1 MAKDINQFVEQLQ
14 GLDLSSLDWD
24 RIGVWPL
31 AGRAFLWVLGAA
43 VIAIGTYF
51 LIIKDKVLELESAQ
65 RMETTLRD
73 DFKKK
78 AFEAANL
85 EKYRKQ
91 IAEMQESFNA
101 LKKQLP
107 DDTEVPDLVDDID
120 EKGQQSRL
128 IINSVKLQ
136 PEKPA
141 EFYVELPIDIKVS
154 GGYHEFGAF
163 VSGIAGMP
171 RIVTLHDFS
180 IKRDGANGSK
190 LNMDIVAKTYRY
202 KEQE

>member
-1 MAKDINQFVEQLQ
+1 MANLNELVEQLQ
-14 GLDLSSLDWD
+14 GFDVSALDWE
-24 RIGVWPL
+24 RVGVWPL
-31 AGRAFLWVLGAA
+31 GGRIFIWVAA
-43 VIAIGTYF
+43 VVVIIVGTF
-51 LIIKDKVLELESAQ
+51 FGVVKDKNAQLESAE
-65 RMETTLRD
+65 RSEVTLKK
-73 DFKKK
+73 DFEGK

-85 EKYRKQ
+85 DKYRKQ
-91 IAEMQESFNA
+91 IAEMEDSFEA

-120 EKGQQSRL
+120 EKGTQSRL
-128 IINSVKLQ
+128 VIESVKLQ

-141 EFYVELPIDIKVS
+141 EFYIELPINIKVS

-180 IKRDGANGSK
+180 IKRDGDKNGSN
-190 LNMDIVAKTYRY
+190 LSMDVVAKTYRY
-202 KEQE
+202 KDQE

>member
-1 MAKDINQFVEQLQ
+1 MANLNELVEQLQ
-14 GLDLSSLDWD
+14 GFDVSALDWE
-24 RIGVWPL
+24 RVGVWPL
-31 AGRAFLWVLGAA
+31 AGRIFIWVAA
-43 VIAIGTYF
+43 VV
-51 LIIKDKVLELESAQ
+51 LIIVGTFFGVVKDKNAQLESAE
-65 RMETTLRD
+65 RSEVTLKK
-73 DFKKK
+73 DFEGK

-85 EKYRKQ
+85 DKYRKQ
-91 IAEMQESFNA
+91 IAEMEDSFEA

-120 EKGQQSRL
+120 EKGTQSRL
-128 IINSVKLQ
+128 VIESVKLQ

-141 EFYVELPIDIKVS
+141 EFYIELPINIKVS

-180 IKRDGANGSK
+180 IKRDGDKNGSN
-190 LNMDIVAKTYRY
+190 LSMDVVAKTYRY
-202 KEQE
+202 KDQE

>member
-1 MAKDINQFVEQLQ
+1 MANLNELVEQLQ
-14 GLDLSSLDWD
+14 GFDVSSLDWD
-24 RIGVWPL
+24 RVGVWPL
-31 AGRAFLWVLGAA
+31 AGRIFIWIA
-43 VIAIGTYF
+43 VIV
-51 LIIKDKVLELESAQ
+51 LIIVGTFFGVVKDKNTQLEVAERS
-65 RMETTLRD
+65 EVTLKK
-73 DFKKK
+73 DFEAK

-85 EKYRKQ
+85 DKYRKQ
-91 IAEMQESFNA
+91 IEEMEDSFEA

-120 EKGQQSRL
+120 EKGTQSRL
-128 IINSVKLQ
+128 VIESVKLQ

-141 EFYVELPIDIKVS
+141 EFYIELPINIKVT

-180 IKRDGANGSK
+180 IKREGDKNGSN
-190 LNMDIVAKTYRY
+190 LSMDVVAKTYRY
-202 KEQE
+202 KDQE